1 MQVSRIFS
9 HLLRHRRSNFSYCKD
24 MPETSFVAA
33 IVLAA
38 GSASRMG
45 MQKQLLRLGEK
56 TLLEHTLANLRAA
69 KHVDEI
75 VVVLGAA
82 ADEIRPLVGARDR
95 RTKVVVNEAFAA
107 GMGRSLQCGLQALD
121 SRTEAALVVLAD
133 MPLVKAETL
142 DRMVEEYR
150 EHRPQILIPLF
161 RGFRG
166 NPVLLDKSVFPE
178 IRGLKGDTGCRAIF
192 GDHLENIRKLDV
204 DDAGVLLDADRPRD
218 LDLLANVFADGK
230 FAFEVSERV
239 APVAD
244 VEVVVVG
251 RESVATAV
259 VKFSRLLGYGVT
271 VVDPLL
277 AFNEMPEVTGF
288 LRAMDFEQLPEGAA
302 RRFCVVASMGR
313 FDEEA
318 IEQAVNAGI
327 PYVALVANQKR
338 SQEVLAG
345 LGLRGM
351 AKERLAG
358 LRIKPGLAIGA
369 QTPPEIGLSIVA
381 EIVKEVRGG

>member
-1 MQVSRIFS
+1 M
-9 HLLRHRRSNFSYCKD
+9 
-24 MPETSFVAA
+24 
-33 IVLAA
+33 
-38 GSASRMG
+38 
-45 MQKQLLRLGEK
+45 
-56 TLLEHTLANLRAA
+56 
-69 KHVDEI
+69 
-75 VVVLGAA
+75 
-82 ADEIRPLVGARDR
+82 
-95 RTKVVVNEAFAA
+95 
-107 GMGRSLQCGLQALD
+107 
-121 SRTEAALVVLAD
+121 
-133 MPLVKAETL
+133 
-142 DRMVEEYR
+142 
-150 EHRPQILIPLF
+150 
-161 RGFRG
+161 
-166 NPVLLDKSVFPE
+166 
-178 IRGLKGDTGCRAIF
+178 
-192 GDHLENIRKLDV
+192 
-204 DDAGVLLDADRPRD
+204 
-218 LDLLANVFADGK
+218 
-230 FAFEVSERV
+230 
-239 APVAD
+239 AD

-259 VKFSRLLGYGVT
+259 VKFSRLLGYGVI

-277 AFNEMPEVTGF
+277 ASDEMPEATGF
-288 LRAMDFEQLPEGAA
+288 LGAMDFKQLPEGAA

-338 SQEVLAG
+338 SQEVLAS